1 LLIIKAFFKKIFYDN
16 FIHRKGGIMKTIYLV
31 SFLLTC
37 FLSFSSAQNFTD
49 DIYFTPAD
57 ASKDASK
64 VKVRPDKPRY
74 KNGAKEIIFKD
85 SSQGKTVVLDQDTV
99 YFLSEMNDS
108 IAMAETTDTDQEE
121 GYYLDGF
128 EGGEMEYEYAERIRR
143 FHNPKFSIHISDPQY
158 MDIYFLDDSKW
169 NVYIDGSYAWVTP
182 TWTNPYWFNYYWAP
196 YSYSSWYWRTNPY
209 AYHSWYYS
217 NPWTYGL
224 YGWTGYSP
232 WYYGYYDWGYPY
244 YGGYYGYYGGYYGH
258 YYGGWGY
265 PYYHHPYYW
274 GSYTTVS
281 RNKNYSEPVRRRAI
295 SSGSSGASSVSTNT
309 RISGGSYSPVVGRST
324 VVSNERS
331 SGGTST
337 GTRPTE
343 LRSTVKS
350 TSNVSTAR
358 SAAINTR
365 ISGVDTRTR
374 TVTTSGN
381 IDRGRNTIVPIVRQT
396 QTQTRNTSGTVSS
409 STRSTRTVTTPTRSS
424 TTVRAGTGGSSTL
437 RSAVTTPGRS
447 SSSST
452 STYSPSVRSSSS
464 SRSTYSAPTRS
475 SSSSSSSSYS
485 APSRS
490 SSSSSSSS
498 YSAPS
503 SSSSGGS
510 SRSSGGSFGGRR

>member
-1 LLIIKAFFKKIFYDN
+1 M
-16 FIHRKGGIMKTIYLV
+16 RTIYLV
-31 SFLLTC
+31 SFSLTC
-37 FLSFSSAQNFTD
+37 FLSFSSAQNLTD

-57 ASKDASK
+57 ADKDVSK
-64 VKVRPDKPRY
+64 VRVKADKPRY
-74 KNGAKEIIFKD
+74 KNGAKEIIFKE
-85 SSQGKTVVLDQDTV
+85 SSQGKSIVLDQDTV

-108 IAMAETTDTDQEE
+108 IAMAETIDIDQEE
-121 GYYLDGF
+121 GYYLNGF

-158 MDIYFLDDSKW
+158 MDIYFLDDSRW

-182 TWTNPYWFNYYWAP
+182 TWTNPYWYNYYWAP

-217 NPWTYGL
+217 NPWTYGF

-265 PYYHHPYYW
+265 PYYHYPYYW

-281 RNKNYSEPVRRRAI
+281 RNRNYSEPVRRRAI
-295 SSGSSGASSVSTNT
+295 SGGSSGVSSASTNT
-309 RISGGSYSPVVGRST
+309 RISGGNYSPVVGRST
-324 VVSNERS
+324 TVSNNERS
-331 SGGTST
+331 SGSTST
-337 GTRPTE
+337 RTRPAE

-350 TSNVSTAR
+350 TSNVSTTR

-381 IDRGRNTIVPIVRQT
+381 IDRGSNTIVPTVRQA
-396 QTQTRNTSGTVSS
+396 QTRSTSGTTTP
-409 STRSTRTVTTPTRSS
+409 TRSTRTVTTPTRSS
-424 TTVRAGTGGSSTL
+424 ATVRAGTGGSSTL
-437 RSAVTTPGRS
+437 RSAVATPSNRSSSSSRSVYTPSVRSS

-452 STYSPSVRSSSS
+452 STYS
-464 SRSTYSAPTRS
+464 APIRS
-475 SSSSSSSSYS
+475 SSSSSGSSYS

-490 SSSSSSSS
+490 SSSSGSSS

>member
-1 LLIIKAFFKKIFYDN
+1 
-16 FIHRKGGIMKTIYLV
+16 MKTIYLV

>member
-1 LLIIKAFFKKIFYDN
+1 
-16 FIHRKGGIMKTIYLV
+16 MKTIYLI

-37 FLSFSSAQNFTD
+37 FLSFASAQNLTD

-57 ASKDASK
+57 AKKETPK
-64 VKVRPDKPRY
+64 VKVRADKPRY

-99 YFLSEMNDS
+99 FFLSEMNDS
-108 IAMAETTDTDQEE
+108 IAMEETTNTDQEE

-182 TWTNPYWFNYYWAP
+182 TWTNPYWYNYYWAP

-244 YGGYYGYYGGYYGH
+244 YGGYYGH

-265 PYYHHPYYW
+265 PYYHYPYYW

-281 RNKNYSEPVRRRAI
+281 RNKNYSEPARRRAI
-295 SSGSSGASSVSTNT
+295 SGGSSGASSVSTNT

-331 SGGTST
+331 SRSTST

-350 TSNVSTAR
+350 TSNAGTAR
-358 SAAINTR
+358 STAINTR

-381 IDRGRNTIVPIVRQT
+381 IDRGSNTIVPTVRQT
-396 QTQTRNTSGTVSS
+396 QTRSTSGTVSS
-409 STRSTRTVTTPTRSS
+409 PTRSTRTVTTPTRSS

-437 RSAVTTPGRS
+437 RSAVTTSSRS

-452 STYSPSVRSSSS
+452 STYTPSVRSSSS
-464 SRSTYSAPTRS
+464 SSTSNYSAPTRSSSSSGSSSYSAPSRS

-490 SSSSSSSS
+490 SSSSSS
-498 YSAPS
+498 
-503 SSSSGGS
+503 GGS
-510 SRSSGGSFGGRR
+510 SRSSGGSGGGRR

>member
-1 LLIIKAFFKKIFYDN
+1 
-16 FIHRKGGIMKTIYLV
+16 MKTIYLV

-158 MDIYFLDDSKW
+158 MDIYFLGDSKW